1 MNEQDARKLLDGMT
15 REDMIS
21 LYEMLLAL
29 QHKK

>member
-1 MNEQDARKLLDGMT
+1 MNEQEARKLLDEMT
-15 REDMIS
+15 KEDMIS